1 MTYSKQFKHVFLII
15 GRGPRFGLGLVM
27 DKYGVN
33 IDLGPFWIAIE
44 F

>member
-1 MTYSKQFKHVFLII
+1 MIKTKQFRNVLLIV
-15 GRGPRFGLGLVM
+15 GRGQRFGLGLVM

-33 IDLGPFWIAIE
+33 IDLGPFWIAVE